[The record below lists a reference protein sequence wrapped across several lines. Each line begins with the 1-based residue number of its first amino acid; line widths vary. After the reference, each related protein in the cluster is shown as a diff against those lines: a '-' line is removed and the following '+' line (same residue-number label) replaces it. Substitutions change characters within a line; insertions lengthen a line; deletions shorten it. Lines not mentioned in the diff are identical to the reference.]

1 MLMYKEEGG
10 KLV

>member
-1 MLMYKEEGG
+1 MLMYKEKGG